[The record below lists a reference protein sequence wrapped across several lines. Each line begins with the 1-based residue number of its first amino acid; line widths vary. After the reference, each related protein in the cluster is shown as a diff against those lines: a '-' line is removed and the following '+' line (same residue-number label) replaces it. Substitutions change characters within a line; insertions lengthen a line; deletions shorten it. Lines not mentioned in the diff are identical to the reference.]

1 MTTDL
6 DPASEPTTATPE
18 PGIARSVAGVLGVLA
33 VAMAL
38 GVGDLVAA
46 LVAPPSSPFLAV
58 GNQFIRLTPEP
69 LKEFATSTFGVH
81 DKQVL
86 LAGMAVVITVV
97 AVIGGLL
104 SRRTLGP
111 GLTLVVALGIIGA
124 TCAAASP
131 TFTLPYLMAPL
142 AALVAGIATF
152 AVLHPL
158 ARRAAAPAPDRVA
171 DPTGPRRRLLLG
183 LGAALAGAGVTGFL
197 GRSFAASAAAQ
208 ASRAAVGPLPAPAG
222 TVAPPPVGADF
233 AASGT
238 PTWLTRNAD
247 FYRIDTALQ
256 VPQIST
262 SDYSLRIH
270 GLVDREIVLTY
281 DQLRRRSLIE
291 AAITMTCVSNDIGGN
306 LISNAVFLGVPLRD
320 LLAEA
325 GVRAGA
331 NQIAST
337 SADGFTTGT
346 PVAACTDGRNAML
359 ALGMNGQPLPIEHGF
374 PVRMVV
380 PGLYG
385 YVSGCKWITDIEL
398 TTFDA
403 FRSYWQQRGWGAQGP
418 VKTQSRIDVPRDAT
432 TVTAGR
438 VTIAGTAWAQH
449 RGIARVEVRADSGA
463 WQTTELAAD
472 ASIDTWRMWRTVL
485 ALAPGP
491 HTLQVRATDAT
502 GATQTSAVTETI
514 PDGATGWHTVQITA
528 V

>member
-1 MTTDL
+1 VTTDL
-6 DPASEPTTATPE
+6 DPPPGSTTASPE
-18 PGIARSVAGVLGVLA
+18 AGFARPVAGAVGLLA
-33 VAMAL
+33 VAVAL

-46 LVAPPSSPFLAV
+46 LVAPPSSPVLAV

-86 LAGMAVVITVV
+86 LASMAVVIAAV
-97 AVIGGLL
+97 AVLGGLL
-104 SRRTLGP
+104 SRRALAP
-111 GLTLVVALGIIGA
+111 GITLVVVLGLVGA

-131 TFTLPYLMAPL
+131 TFTPAYLVAPL
-142 AALVAGIATF
+142 VALVAGAATF
-152 AVLHPL
+152 AVLHHL
-158 ARRAAAPAPDRVA
+158 ARRAEAPRATPVGGG
-171 DPTGPRRRLLLG
+171 GPRDARRRLVLG
-183 LGAALAGAGVTGFL
+183 LVAALAGAGVTGFL
-197 GRSFAASAAAQ
+197 GRTFATARAAE
-208 ASRAAVGPLPAPAG
+208 ASRDAVGPLPG
-222 TVAPPPVGADF
+222 GNAPPPPAADF

-238 PTWLTRNAD
+238 PPWLTPNAD

-256 VPQIST
+256 VPQVST

-270 GLVDREIVLTY
+270 GLVDREIVLSY
-281 DQLRRRSLIE
+281 EQLRRRALVE
-291 AAITMTCVSNDIGGN
+291 APITMCCVSNDVGGD
-306 LISNAVFLGVPLRD
+306 LISNAVFVGVPLRD

-385 YVSGCKWITDIEL
+385 YVSGCKWITDMEL
-398 TTFDA
+398 TTFGG
-403 FRSYWQQRGWGAQGP
+403 FQSYWEQRGWAQQAP
-418 VKTQSRIDVPRDAT
+418 VKTQSRIDVPRADAT
-432 TVTAGR
+432 VPAGR
-438 VTIAGTAWAQH
+438 VTVAGTSWAQH
-449 RGIARVEVRADSGA
+449 RGVARVEVRADAGP
-463 WQTTELAAD
+463 WQTAELAAD

-485 ALAPGP
+485 TLAPGQ

-502 GATQTSAVTETI
+502 GKTQPEPPSLTI
-514 PDGATGWHTVQITA
+514 PDGATGWHTVTVTA
-528 V
+528 R

>member
-6 DPASEPTTATPE
+6 DPPADTAAAPAGT
-18 PGIARSVAGVLGVLA
+18 GLQRAVAAAIGLLA
-33 VAMAL
+33 VGVAL

-46 LVAPPSSPFLAV
+46 FAAPPSSPFLAV

-86 LAGMAVVITVV
+86 LASMAVVIAVV
-97 AVIGGLL
+97 AALGGLL
-104 SRRTLGP
+104 SRRSLVP
-111 GLTLVVALGIIGA
+111 GLVLVVVLGLVGV

-131 TFTLPYLMAPL
+131 TFTAAYLVAPL
-142 AALVAGIATF
+142 VALVAGAATF
-152 AVLHPL
+152 LVLHHL
-158 ARRAAAPAPDRVA
+158 ARRAGAPHDPADPADAAPRDA
-171 DPTGPRRRLLLG
+171 RRRLVLG
-183 LGAALAGAGVTGFL
+183 LGAALAAAGVTGFL
-197 GRSFAASAAAQ
+197 GRTFATADAAE
-208 ASRAAVGPLPAPAG
+208 ASRAAVGPLPG
-222 TVAPPPVGADF
+222 GNTPPPPAADF

-238 PTWLTRNAD
+238 PTWITANAD

-256 VPQIST
+256 VPRIST
-262 SDYSLRIH
+262 AEYSLRIH
-270 GLVDREIVLTY
+270 GLVDREIVLSY
-281 DQLRRRSLIE
+281 DQLRRRALVE
-291 AAITMTCVSNDIGGN
+291 APITMCCVSNDVGGD
-306 LISNAVFLGVPLRD
+306 LISNAVFVGVPLRA

-331 NQIAST
+331 DQIAST

-385 YVSGCKWITDIEL
+385 YVSGCKWITDMEL

-403 FRSYWQQRGWGAQGP
+403 FQPYWQQRGWAQQAP
-418 VKTQSRIDVPRDAT
+418 VKTQSRIDVPRADAT
-432 TVTAGR
+432 VPAGR
-438 VTIAGTAWAQH
+438 VTVAGTSWAQH
-449 RGIARVEVRADSGA
+449 RGVARVEVRVDGGP

-472 ASIDTWRMWRTVL
+472 ASIDTWRMWRTVVT
-485 ALAPGP
+485 LAPGR

-502 GATQTSAVTETI
+502 GATQPEPVTLTI
-514 PDGATGWHTVQITA
+514 PDGATGWHTVTVTA
-528 V
+528 R

>member
-6 DPASEPTTATPE
+6 DPPPDAADAPASI
-18 PGIARSVAGVLGVLA
+18 GLGWWVAAAIGLLA
-33 VAMAL
+33 VGVAL

-46 LVAPPSSPFLAV
+46 VTAPPSSPVLAV

-86 LAGMAVVITVV
+86 LASMAVVIAVV
-97 AVIGGLL
+97 AALGGLL
-104 SRRTLGP
+104 SRRSAGP
-111 GLTLVVALGIIGA
+111 GIALVVVLGLVGA

-131 TFTLPYLMAPL
+131 TFTAAYLVAPL
-142 AALVAGIATF
+142 LALVAGTVTF
-152 AVLHPL
+152 AVLHHL
-158 ARRAAAPAPDRVA
+158 ACRADAPRATDDPAAPEGA
-171 DPTGPRRRLLLG
+171 RRRLVLG
-183 LGAALAGAGVTGFL
+183 LVAALAGAGVTGFL
-197 GRSFAASAAAQ
+197 GRTFATAQ
-208 ASRAAVGPLPAPAG
+208 AAEASREAVGPLPGG
-222 TVAPPPVGADF
+222 TAPPPPAADF
-233 AASGT
+233 ATSGT
-238 PTWLTRNAD
+238 PTWITPNAD

-262 SDYSLRIH
+262 ADYSLRIH
-270 GLVDREIVLTY
+270 GLVDREIVLSY
-281 DQLRRRSLIE
+281 DQLRRRALVE
-291 AAITMTCVSNDIGGN
+291 APITMCCVSNDIGGN
-306 LISNAVFLGVPLRD
+306 LISNAVFVGVPLRA

-331 NQIAST
+331 DQIAST
-337 SADGFTTGT
+337 SSDGFTTGT

-385 YVSGCKWITDIEL
+385 YVSGCKWITDMEL

-403 FRSYWQQRGWGAQGP
+403 FQSYWQQRGWAAQAP
-418 VKTQSRIDVPRDAT
+418 VKTQSRIDVPRADA

-438 VTIAGTAWAQH
+438 VIVAGTSWAQH
-449 RGIARVEVRADSGA
+449 RGVARVEVRADGGP
-463 WQTTELAAD
+463 WQTAELAAD

-485 ALAPGP
+485 TLAPGQ

-502 GATQTSAVTETI
+502 GTTQPEPPSLTI
-514 PDGATGWHTVQITA
+514 PDGATGWHTVTVTA
-528 V
+528 R

>member
-1 MTTDL
+1 VTTDL
-6 DPASEPTTATPE
+6 DPPPDTAAP
-18 PGIARSVAGVLGVLA
+18 SAGTGLPRAFAGAIGLLA
-33 VAMAL
+33 VGVAL

-46 LVAPPSSPFLAV
+46 FTAPPSSPVLAV

-86 LAGMAVVITVV
+86 LASMAVVIAVV
-97 AVIGGLL
+97 AVVGGLL
-104 SRRTLGP
+104 SRRTLVP
-111 GLTLVVALGIIGA
+111 GLALVVVLGLVGV

-131 TFTLPYLMAPL
+131 TATAAYLVAPFV
-142 AALVAGIATF
+142 ALVAGAATF
-152 AVLHPL
+152 LVLHHL
-158 ARRAAAPAPDRVA
+158 ARRAAASPAPDDAAAAPRDA
-171 DPTGPRRRLLLG
+171 RRRLLLG

-197 GRSFAASAAAQ
+197 GRSFATADAAE
-208 ASRAAVGPLPAPAG
+208 ASRAAVGPLPG
-222 TVAPPPVGADF
+222 GNAPPPPAADF

-238 PTWLTRNAD
+238 PPWLTRNAD

-262 SDYSLRIH
+262 AEYSLRIH
-270 GLVDREIVLTY
+270 GLVDREIVLSY
-281 DQLRRRSLIE
+281 DQLRRRALVE
-291 AAITMTCVSNDIGGN
+291 APITMCCVSNDVGGD
-306 LISNAVFLGVPLRD
+306 LISNAVFVGVPLRA
-320 LLAEA
+320 LLADA

-331 NQIAST
+331 DQIAST

-385 YVSGCKWITDIEL
+385 YVSGCKWITDMEL

-403 FRSYWQQRGWGAQGP
+403 FQSYWQQRGWAQQAP
-418 VKTQSRIDVPRDAT
+418 VKTQSRIDVPRADAT
-432 TVTAGR
+432 VPAGR
-438 VTIAGTAWAQH
+438 VTVAGTSWAQH
-449 RGIARVEVRADSGA
+449 RGVARVEVRADGGP

-485 ALAPGP
+485 TLAPGR

-502 GATQTSAVTETI
+502 GATQPEPVTLTI
-514 PDGATGWHTVQITA
+514 PDGATGWHTVTVTA
-528 V
+528 R